1 MRIFVMFILIV
12 LLAGS
17 CKLLIMGEQN
27 HDLTGYTSKDNIIFY
42 KHQPMARLQA
52 ITYSLDGG
60 ELVREMNFKLLDKS
74 MQGEVDGLIFFVAKL
89 HEGEEVEVEID
100 IDENTTQAF

>member
-1 MRIFVMFILIV
+1 
-12 LLAGS
+12 
-17 CKLLIMGEQN
+17 MGEQN
-27 HDLTGYTSKDNIIFY
+27 HDLTGYTSKDNTIFY
-42 KHQPMARLQA
+42 KDRPMARLQA

-60 ELVREMNFKLLDKS
+60 ELVREMNFKLLDRT
-74 MQGEVDGLIFFVAKL
+74 MQDEVDGLIFFVAKL

>member
-27 HDLTGYTSKDNIIFY
+27 YDLSSYTSKDNVVFY
-42 KHQPMARLQA
+42 KDQPMARLQA

-60 ELVREMNFKLLDKS
+60 ELVREMNFKLLDRT
-74 MQGEVDGLIFFVAKL
+74 MQDEVDGLIFFVSNL